1 MIRLLT
7 AFFFLFASALASE
20 NWPAWQST
28 TVNDFAEVMDEASE
42 ARVTAQ
48 LDSLRKETGIEFAV
62 LTLRTQAEF
71 TPEMTLEAF
80 AQGVFDH
87 WGIGD
92 KERNDGILALVL
104 VDDREMRIELGL
116 GYAGQWD
123 RAAERVV
130 DDFFLPDFR
139 RGDYQAGIEAG
150 VQEAIASIAL
160 PFADRADPPSAA
172 WADKAPPYSVMLGM
186 LAFIFRR
193 FLSDQ
198 AARLRKC
205 PSCGRCGLRVRRETI
220 KAASRSATGQGERT
234 TYCPHC
240 DWRDRDTFVIPSQR
254 SSSSNGF
261 GGGRSGGG
269 GASGRW

>member
-1 MIRLLT
+1 MKFIA
-7 AFFFLFASALASE
+7 AFFILFASSLAAE
-20 NWPAWQST
+20 NWPEWQST
-28 TVNDFAEVMDEASE
+28 TVNDYAEVMDEAAE

-48 LDSLRKETGIEFAV
+48 LDALRIETGIEFAV
-62 LTLRTQAEF
+62 LTLRTQTEF
-71 TPEMTLEAF
+71 APEMTLEAF

-87 WGIGD
+87 WSIGD

-104 VDDREMRIELGL
+104 VDDRAMRIELGL
-116 GYAGQWD
+116 GYNGQWD
-123 RAAERVV
+123 RAAERVE

-160 PFADRADPPSAA
+160 PFADRADPPSGA
-172 WADKAPPYSVMLGM
+172 WADKALPYSVMLGM

-205 PSCGRCGLRVRRETI
+205 PTCGRRGLRVERQTV
-220 KAASRSATGQGERT
+220 KAASPSATGQGERT

-240 DWRDRDTFVIPSQR
+240 DWSERDTFVIPSQR
-254 SSSSNGF
+254 SSSSSGF